1 MLIPPSGHFCRSVSV
16 KPFVRSVVTEIP
28 ARPWISTTFPWQFS
42 SSAM

>member
-1 MLIPPSGHFCRSVSV
+1 MPPFGHFFLSVSV

-28 ARPWISTTFPWQFS
+28 ARPWISTTLPWQFS